1 MDAGEMRE
9 RVTILDLTNVGSD
22 YQWTDGP
29 TVWAKVELTG
39 KTNLFSKVGI
49 GARDVTITM
58 RHRPLSLH
66 QAIRWRGRHLFLTE
80 ILPPVGGYME
90 IKAAVV
96 DVRMW
101 KATRYKTG
109 IDRDKRNKPLRE
121 PFPPFCFPGV
131 VTEKYLGHTPPADDG
146 HATTEV
152 TYVLVIPKA
161 VALASGDLV
170 SNLDTDAAGTYVVT
184 VSHCLDEHKN
194 EHEIY
199 RKGDV

>member
-96 DVRMW
+96 DVREW
-101 KATRYKTG
+101 RALG
-109 IDRDKRNKPLRE
+109 LR
-121 PFPPFCFPGV
+121 FPAV
-131 VTEKYLGHTPPADDG
+131 ATEKYLGYAQERPMVHSSIA
-146 HATTEV
+146 
-152 TYVLVIPKA
+152 YVLVTPKA
-161 VALASGDLV
+161 VQLEASDLV
-170 SNLDTDAAGTYVVT
+170 SNLDTDGVGGTYVV
-184 VSHCLDEHKN
+184 HAAHLLDRWKN
-194 EHEIY
+194 EYEIA
-199 RKGDV
+199 RREEP